1 MWSVCICDSE
11 GPRCLRKSLVRDF
24 ETLHIFASAYSYS
37 ILFPIAGSTN
47 NQLEIANF
55 GTKKNLERP
64 LFPLKQRLSATIFA
78 KNSTLDVWEDSV
90 YASEVDDCFTLVL
103 NEVSDW
109 QLIYIQEPVKPY
121 FNTVKF
127 PGQTYKF
134 NKVLNTT

>member
-64 LFPLKQRLSATIFA
+64 LFPLKQRLSAANFFRKKLHLRRLRGFCIRLW
-78 KNSTLDVWEDSV
+78 SRWL
-90 YASEVDDCFTLVL
+90 L
-103 NEVSDW
+103 
-109 QLIYIQEPVKPY
+109 YIGFKWG
-121 FNTVKF
+121 FR
-127 PGQTYKF
+127 
-134 NKVLNTT
+134 LTTHLYSGTRKALFQYSQISRTNV